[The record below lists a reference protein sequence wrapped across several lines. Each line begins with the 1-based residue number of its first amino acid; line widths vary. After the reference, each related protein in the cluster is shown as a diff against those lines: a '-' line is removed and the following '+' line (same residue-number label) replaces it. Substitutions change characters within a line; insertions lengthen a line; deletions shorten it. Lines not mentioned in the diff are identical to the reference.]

1 MRGFDSEALHCPRIK
16 NIYLLVLMR
25 DHVSAHGA
33 EDPKELKGRRRL
45 QREDS
50 ELSKTRGQGRKG
62 SSFPGA
68 SQSLGPWNVDM
79 PLNSFGPYHRI
90 PGRG

>member
-1 MRGFDSEALHCPRIK
+1 MD
-16 NIYLLVLMR
+16 
-25 DHVSAHGA
+25 VSAHGA
-33 EDPKELKGRRRL
+33 EDPKDLKGGRRL

-50 ELSKTRGQGRKG
+50 ELSEKEGKE

-68 SQSLGPWNVDM
+68 SQSLGPWNVGM